1 MQNLHPISYRA
12 DIDGLRAVAVS
23 AVVLFHAFPDILPGG
38 FVGVDI
44 FFVISGYLISLI
56 IFKEIKNKNFSFMQ
70 FYSRRIRRI
79 FPALLL
85 VLASCYGAGYLVL
98 FPIDFRHL
106 GIEIASSAAFI
117 QNFFLWSESSY
128 FYLPETHP
136 LLHLWSL
143 GVEEQFYIIWPF
155 LLWVA
160 YKTKLK
166 LLWFICLITSISF
179 ISNIYDLAVLYDQT
193 AAFYSPFSRFWE
205 LMLGS
210 LLAYSQIHSSKLW
223 LRDYCRTKFNL
234 STISHLT
241 HGLTILGLF
250 LILLSLFLFNQRS
263 NFPGWLALL
272 PTLGAMFIITAGE
285 NAYFNRRLLANP
297 ILVQIGLIS
306 YPLYLWH
313 WPVLFF
319 ANVISSD
326 PLTKYQKILVII
338 LSIVLAYFTYILIEK
353 PIRFGKHV
361 AIKITILTILM
372 VAVGYLG
379 LNTFQRNG
387 LSFRFPADV
396 IEKAELVPDRFDEH
410 TRVDQ
415 CFLLSTNTFTND
427 GLCDGDPKKPT
438 IFLWGDSHAAA
449 LYPGFKNLTLQ
460 KDVNIAQ
467 YTAATCAPIISN
479 DSNALDHD
487 RCSTINTQVIKRIET
502 SQPMIVILHASWD
515 RSLGSDSN
523 KSTLALESTIDHIKN
538 VSPKSSIVIIGAVPR
553 WNQSATLLYLKK
565 QIHSPQSINSV
576 QYSSIAS
583 INTSLDRDLLAL
595 ANKKSIIYIS
605 ALDNLCKGNQCLLK
619 VGRLNGDII
628 ASDDAHFT
636 PSGSIYFVNAIK
648 HKIFSGPCTVEM
660 NCDATIDQV
669 GWEKLPNQ
677 TDLRFFSKKGEI
689 IRFSKGADGLAYLVK
704 INAPPNSSYSWSNPE
719 DWGVW
724 SLGKRAK
731 LELPMP
737 LGKVNQLTLTANTM
751 VSDAYKQLMLNIFI
765 EDMPMIS
772 VVLNKPG
779 GNEILLP
786 LPKTFN
792 RPVNIEIE
800 ILNPISPQ
808 EIGLNSD
815 IRKLGIG
822 LVSARFD

>member
-1 MQNLHPISYRA
+1 MQNSPPISYRP

-56 IFKEIKNKNFSFMQ
+56 IFKEIKNKNFSFMR

-85 VLASCYGAGYLVL
+85 VLGSCYGAGYLVL
-98 FPIDFRHL
+98 FPIDFKHL

-117 QNFFLWSESSY
+117 QNFFLWSESGY

-160 YKTKLK
+160 YKIKLK
-166 LLWFICLITSISF
+166 LLWFICLIALLSF
-179 ISNIYDLAVLYDQT
+179 AINIYDVAVLHDQT
-193 AAFYSPFSRFWE
+193 AAFYSPYSRFWE

-223 LRDYCRTKFNL
+223 PRDYCRAKFNL
-234 STISHLT
+234 SPISHLT

-250 LILLSLFLFNQRS
+250 FILLSLLLFNQRS

-272 PTLGAMFIITAGE
+272 PTLGAILIITAGE
-285 NAYFNRRLLANP
+285 NAYFNRRLLANS
-297 ILVQIGLIS
+297 ILVRIGLIS

-319 ANVISSD
+319 ANVISSE
-326 PLTKYQKILVII
+326 PLTKYQKILAII

-353 PIRFGKHV
+353 PIRFGKHFIV
-361 AIKITILTILM
+361 KNTILILLM
-372 VAVGYLG
+372 FAIGYLG

-387 LSFRFPADV
+387 LSFRLPNDIV
-396 IEKAELVPDRFDEH
+396 EKSEIVSDRFDEYA
-410 TRVDQ
+410 RVDQ
-415 CFLLSTNTFTND
+415 CFLLSSNTFAND
-427 GLCDGDPKKPT
+427 GLCDGDLKKPT

-449 LYPGFKNLTLQ
+449 LYPGLRNLTLQ
-460 KDVNIAQ
+460 KNINIAQ
-467 YTAATCAPIISN
+467 YTAATCAPLISN
-479 DSNALDHD
+479 EFNAFNQD
-487 RCSTINTQVIKRIET
+487 RCSAINNEVLRRVET
-502 SQPMIVILHASWD
+502 SQPTIVILSASWD
-515 RSLGSDSN
+515 GSN
-523 KSTLALESTIDHIKN
+523 KATIALESTIDHIKK
-538 VSPKSSIVIIGAVPR
+538 VSPKSSIVIIGSVPK
-553 WNQSATLLYLKK
+553 WNQSAAILYLKK
-565 QIHSPQSINSV
+565 QIHSPISINSV
-576 QYSSIAS
+576 QYFSTAS
-583 INTSLDRDLLAL
+583 INTSLDQNLLAL
-595 ANKKSIIYIS
+595 ADKKSVIYIS

-660 NCDATIDQV
+660 NCDAAIDHI

-677 TDLRFFSKKGEI
+677 TDLSFFSKKGEV
-689 IRFSKGADGLAYLVK
+689 IRFSKGADGLSYLVK
-704 INAPPNSSYSWSNPE
+704 INAPPNTSYSWSNPE
-719 DWGVW
+719 DWGTW

-731 LELPMP
+731 LELPIP
-737 LGKVNQLTLTANTM
+737 VGKVTQLTLTANTM
-751 VSDAYKQLMLNIFI
+751 VSNAYKQLMLNIFI

-772 VVLNKPG
+772 VVLDKPG
-779 GNEILLP
+779 GNEISLP

-815 IRKLGIG
+815 TRKLGIG